1 MKTPLRAVSGDES
14 NVHDR
19 RRCTTCLQ
27 ELPVT
32 EFYSKGNRRD
42 STCKEC
48 KKQKARTTYVRTKK
62 TTPLKVLN
70 RFIDLMTEIELEM
83 VRDLNN
89 QITEVIERVNNGYA
103 DNRKNKKSA

>member
-1 MKTPLRAVSGDES
+1 MKTPLRAVSGNES
-14 NVHDR
+14 NAHDKK
-19 RRCTTCLQ
+19 RCTTCLQ

-42 STCKEC
+42 SICKEC
-48 KKQKARTTYVRTKK
+48 KKLKSRTTYVRTKK

-89 QITEVIERVNNGYA
+89 QISEVIERVNNECT
-103 DNRKNKKSA
+103 DNRKIKKSA

>member
-1 MKTPLRAVSGDES
+1 MKTPLRVVSGSES
-14 NVHDR
+14 NAHDK

-27 ELPVT
+27 ELPLT
-32 EFYSKGNRRD
+32 EFYSKGKRRD

-48 KKQKARTTYVRTKK
+48 KKKKARTTYVRAKK

-89 QITEVIERVNNGYA
+89 QITEVIERVKNECTE
-103 DNRKNKKSA
+103 NRQTKKSA